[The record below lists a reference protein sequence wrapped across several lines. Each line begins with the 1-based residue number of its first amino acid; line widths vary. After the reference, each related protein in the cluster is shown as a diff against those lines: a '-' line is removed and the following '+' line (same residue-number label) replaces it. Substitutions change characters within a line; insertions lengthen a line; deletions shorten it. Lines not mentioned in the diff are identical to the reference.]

1 MVFSVH
7 ANTVTITLFWSYS
20 GNYNVQEGSVIQ
32 LVMFRTGSGHNPGS
46 GVNNNFD
53 AIGTYDGATVY
64 DPYSVPN
71 NHYIVYE
78 TAVEAKPNGYYAFI
92 DITVVENY
100 NRIYLRIFSEP
111 IDSDMDITYSYWGLT
126 ALANRPAGKQPVTL
140 VYSNFTGVTNHHQF
154 GYNEP
159 YFEVIPEPSTIRL
172 IILGVLM
179 FLGWKKCKYCYEH

>member
-100 NRIYLRIFSEP
+100 NRIYLR
-111 IDSDMDITYSYWGLT
+111 
-126 ALANRPAGKQPVTL
+126 N
-140 VYSNFTGVTNHHQF
+140 QF

>member
-1 MVFSVH
+1 MRALFLSIILLFCMVFSVH

-32 LVMFRTGSGHNPGS
+32 LVMFRTGSDHNPGS

-78 TAVEAKPNGYYAFI
+78 TAVEA
-92 DITVVENY
+92 DIVIRPQILAYKSNPMT
-100 NRIYLRIFSEP
+100 ILRSLYGWFVQ
-111 IDSDMDITYSYWGLT
+111 
-126 ALANRPAGKQPVTL
+126 ALKR
-140 VYSNFTGVTNHHQF
+140 F
-154 GYNEP
+154 
-159 YFEVIPEPSTIRL
+159 
-172 IILGVLM
+172 LGV
-179 FLGWKKCKYCYEH
+179 KS

>member
-1 MVFSVH
+1 MRALFLSIILLFCMVFSVH

-111 IDSDMDITYSYWGLT
+111 IDSDMDITL
-126 ALANRPAGKQPVTL
+126 N
-140 VYSNFTGVTNHHQF
+140 
-154 GYNEP
+154 
-159 YFEVIPEPSTIRL
+159 
-172 IILGVLM
+172 
-179 FLGWKKCKYCYEH
+179 